1 MTTLSARPPRVSAMT
16 LLLMPSRVWVSTLI
30 VKASVSEASSRPRA

>member
-16 LLLMPSRVWVSTLI
+16 LLLIVVRISVSTEI
-30 VKASVSEASSRPRA
+30 VTAAVSDSSWRPVA